1 MDDLE
6 KIKTHVTKEE
16 EIYAEPERAALFTD
30 DISEKAIKPEIS
42 KQSTFAFTEKE
53 RLWEGM
59 K

>member
-16 EIYAEPERAALFTD
+16 EIYAESEQAALFTD

-42 KQSTFAFTEKE
+42 KQSTVTFTEKE

>member
-42 KQSTFAFTEKE
+42 KQSTVAFTEKE
-53 RLWEGM
+53 GM